1 MQKIHPLALFR
12 LTVLGPLASRDH
24 LSKGEIKS
32 VIQDLAA
39 KSYAIPNSK
48 RVHLS
53 AASIERWYYAWKR
66 GGVDALGPK
75 LRSDRGQSHLPLA
88 TQDAILVAKRD
99 KPSRSINQLI
109 RILEMEHTVGKGHLS
124 RSSVYRILKS
134 QSLSARIIQTPE
146 TIERRSFV
154 AEYAGQIWQGD
165 VLHGPKIVINGRY
178 QKTYLVSLM
187 DDASRLIT
195 HSEFRLGETAL
206 DIQAVLKQAL
216 LKRGIPNRIILDN
229 GSAYRSGDLQS
240 ICARLQIRLVF
251 CRPYTPQGKGKLE
264 RWHSRIR
271 SEFLNELDLQKI
283 STLADLNARLWAYL
297 DQIYHVTKHE
307 GLEMDLTPIERW
319 RIDLPHVRQLGVLA
333 SQIDEMFYH
342 RMQRQVRKDGCVS
355 INGKWFEVPYALTE
369 QKVQVVFDP
378 ETDVA
383 KWVESEHGQ
392 RLGDAMILDK
402 VHNTHRKR
410 QRPTTEHVGVQS
422 VPSTSNPI
430 ELAYAQQQ
438 SSLIINQS
446 KEI

>member
-307 GLEMDLTPIERW
+307 GLEMNLTPIERW

-342 RMQRQVRKDGCVS
+342 RVQRQVRKDGCVS
-355 INGKWFEVPYALTE
+355 INGKWFEVP
-369 QKVQVVFDP
+369 
-378 ETDVA
+378 
-383 KWVESEHGQ
+383 
-392 RLGDAMILDK
+392 
-402 VHNTHRKR
+402 
-410 QRPTTEHVGVQS
+410 
-422 VPSTSNPI
+422 
-430 ELAYAQQQ
+430 
-438 SSLIINQS
+438 
-446 KEI
+446 